1 MSRTLRLVLT
11 ALVGVLVAGCFIPVP
26 VHGSDG
32 GGDRGS
38 YRDHDQYQDRD
49 REGGRDREGD
59 RDHGRDHGRGQ
70 QWH

>member
-32 GGDRGS
+32 GGDRG
-38 YRDHDQYQDRD
+38 YHRDYGRDYDRDRDRDHDQGHDHD
-49 REGGRDREGD
+49 REGGRG
-59 RDHGRDHGRGQ
+59 HLH
-70 QWH
+70 